1 MKSGSMWWA
10 RAVAGALWVLVLP
23 AWAGA
28 EAELRT
34 MLGQMLLVGF
44 RGTEV
49 TEGSPILRDIQAFHI
64 GGVILFDRDVLSGG
78 GRNILSP
85 AQVHKLTAS
94 LQAAASIPLF
104 IGVDQEGGRVR
115 RLREEHGFLAL
126 PSAWEMGQGTEAAT
140 RRWGERTGAMLADV
154 GINLDFAPVVDVAV
168 DPQSPAIGALGRSFA
183 ADPQTVAR
191 HALAFAQGLRSQGVL
206 ACLKHFPGHGSART
220 DSHLGITDVTATW
233 SPTELIPYAR
243 ILSTDAA
250 PCVMTGHLFVRTIDP
265 RAPATLSAP
274 IITGL
279 LRQKLGFD
287 GVVISDDLQM
297 RAITDHFGLE
307 EAAVRAVAA
316 GVDMLLVG
324 NNLQYDPDVVP
335 RVVQALEAAVAA
347 GRLSPQRIAFSWRR
361 IMRLKAE
368 LPAGGRG
375 TEPRTRLED

>member
-1 MKSGSMWWA
+1 MKRGRWWA
-10 RAVAGALWVLVLP
+10 WAVTGALLALILP
-23 AWAGA
+23 ARAGA
-28 EAELRT
+28 ETDLRT

-44 RGTEV
+44 RGAEITEDA
-49 TEGSPILRDIQAFHI
+49 PIVRDIQAFHI

-78 GRNILSP
+78 ARNILSP
-85 AQVHKLTAS
+85 AQVRTLTAS

-115 RLREEHGFLAL
+115 RLREEHGFPAL

-183 ADPQTVAR
+183 ADPQAVAR

-233 SPTELIPYAR
+233 SPAELIPYAR
-243 ILSTDAA
+243 ILPTGVAS
-250 PCVMTGHLFVRTIDP
+250 CVMTGHLFVRSKDAA
-265 RAPATLSAP
+265 APATLSAA
-274 IITGL
+274 IVTGM
-279 LRQKLGFD
+279 LRQELGFD

-324 NNLQYDPDVVP
+324 NNLQYAPDVVP

-347 GRLSPQRIAFSWRR
+347 GRLSPQRIEASWRR
-361 IMRLKAE
+361 IMHLKAE

-375 TEPRTRLED
+375 PEARTRLED